1 MRTLKML
8 ALAAIAALGLMAFV
22 GAGTASAATTCKT
35 KPNAA
40 NECPTGW
47 HHPIGTIIHA
57 TLKVGTTANL
67 ETTAGETVD
76 TCTEST
82 IKSHTTTTGGLNKPV
97 KTAVTVLSWGS
108 VSTPCTTT
116 TDTLTL
122 GELEEEANGT
132 VGNGTVTGSGSKV
145 TVNIAGLSCVYGT
158 GGGTTL
164 GTATGGEPATIDV
177 NAVINKQEGSFLC
190 PSTTRWTATYVTT
203 EPIPYWIA
211 NA

>member
-116 TDTLTL
+116 TATLT
-122 GELEEEANGT
+122 
-132 VGNGTVTGSGSKV
+132 
-145 TVNIAGLSCVYGT
+145 
-158 GGGTTL
+158 
-164 GTATGGEPATIDV
+164 
-177 NAVINKQEGSFLC
+177 
-190 PSTTRWTATYVTT
+190 
-203 EPIPYWIA
+203 
-211 NA
+211 